1 MISIAICDDEGI
13 FGQDLKEFV
22 SRYMK
27 YKGIL
32 YQIDLFGEEDELVF
46 LGIGMIKY
54 TIVFLVIDMKEM
66 KGVMTAKAIRN
77 VSKDIFIVFVA
88 ECADYALEGY
98 KVDVIRYLLKNDTD
112 FQSAIDECLD
122 AIIDEM
128 NYKVL
133 EREFKFNEGI
143 KKVSLER
150 LLYIESRLHKLE
162 FHIMEDDMKLY
173 TLYETLN
180 KVEKELDGVG
190 FIRIHQSFLVNLKYI
205 KNVLR
210 YKAVLNNGMEL
221 AIPKARYNRVK
232 EAFDAYYYKI

>member
-1 MISIAICDDEGI
+1 MISIAICDEEGI

-32 YQIDLFGEEDELVF
+32 YQIDIFGKEDELIS
-46 LGIGMIKY
+46 LGIEMIKY
-54 TIVFLVIDMKEM
+54 TIVFLVINLNEM
-66 KGVMTAKAIRN
+66 NVVMTAKSIRN

-98 KVDVIRYLLKNDTD
+98 KVDAIRYLLKNDTD
-112 FQSAIDECLD
+112 FQSTIDECLD

-133 EREFKFNEGI
+133 ER
-143 KKVSLER
+143 
-150 LLYIESRLHKLE
+150 
-162 FHIMEDDMKLY
+162 
-173 TLYETLN
+173 
-180 KVEKELDGVG
+180 
-190 FIRIHQSFLVNLKYI
+190 
-205 KNVLR
+205 
-210 YKAVLNNGMEL
+210 EL